1 MGSLHS
7 ITDGDRSLLPK
18 VVDESKQVGEKAAS
32 AVHDQVYKMDGGLI
46 KGGFSDNDGGIGKM
60 NDLGDLKK
68 IFQTP
73 EATPEE
79 ISKAGKKLDD
89 SISPVAPK
97 DMQEDMK
104 NIHAGVLSG
113 DTKKVAEALKDIQE
127 KHPEMLKDAIKELN
141 RQFKEN
147 NAGIEMAVTG
157 DGKVL
162 IYKNDPLDMSDNKSA
177 LQIDPKDGSV
187 SARPIKVRDD
197 GTVVLEPGE
206 IVNADVD
213 KIAKGIGNTATGN
226 VNGDGFGGIISEK
239 PHVGPEFPI
248 KPDYPDFPM
257 PHRPWTEE
265 PIEIKPLFDPN
276 NPAFKSIQSH
286 YELMDAVGK

>member
-1 MGSLHS
+1 MGSVHS

-18 VVDESKQVGEKAAS
+18 VVDESKQVSEKATS
-32 AVHDQVYKMDGGLI
+32 AAHLEVYKVQGNIM
-46 KGGFSDNDGGIGKM
+46 KGDSPKGDVDMGKM
-60 NDLGDLKK
+60 RDLGDLKK
-68 IFQTP
+68 LFQP
-73 EATPEE
+73 ADATPED
-79 ISKAGKKLDD
+79 IAKAGKKLDD

-113 DTKKVAEALKDIQE
+113 DTSKVAEALKDIQA

-147 NAGIEMAVTG
+147 NAGVEMAVTA

-162 IYKNDPLDMSDNKSA
+162 LYKNDPLDMGDNKSA

-197 GTVVLEPGE
+197 GTVVLQPGE
-206 IVNADVD
+206 IVNADTD

-226 VNGDGFGGIISEK
+226 VNGEGFGGIISEK
-239 PHVGPEFPI
+239 PPELPFKPNFPEFPE
-248 KPDYPDFPM
+248 PR
-257 PHRPWTEE
+257 RPWTEK
-265 PIEIKPLFDPN
+265 PIEIKPLFDPT
-276 NPAFKSIQSH
+276 NPMFKSVQRQ
-286 YELMDAVGK
+286 YELMDAAGKW

>member
-18 VVDESKQVGEKAAS
+18 VVDDSKHESGKDAS
-32 AVHDQVYKMDGGLI
+32 AAHIELYQKDGGLM
-46 KGGFSDNDGGIGKM
+46 KGGLPNDVGIGKIH
-60 NDLGDLKK
+60 DLGDLKK
-68 IFQTP
+68 LFQP
-73 EATPEE
+73 ADATPEE

-127 KHPEMLKDAIKELN
+127 KHPEMLKDAVKELN

-147 NAGIEMAVTG
+147 NAGVEMAVTA

-162 IYKNDPLDMSDNKSA
+162 LYKNDPLDMGDNKSA

-197 GTVVLEPGE
+197 GTVVLQPGE
-206 IVNADVD
+206 IVNADTD

-226 VNGDGFGGIISEK
+226 VSGDGFGGIISEK
-239 PHVGPEFPI
+239 PHVPNFPI

-265 PIEIKPLFDPN
+265 PIEIKPLFDPT
-276 NPAFKSIQSH
+276 NPKFKSIQRQ
-286 YELMDAVGK
+286 YEMMDAVGK

>member
-18 VVDESKQVGEKAAS
+18 VVDESKQVGEKSSAA
-32 AVHDQVYKMDGGLI
+32 HDQIYKMDGGLI
-46 KGGFSDNDGGIGKM
+46 KDRFFGDNGGIGKM
-60 NDLGDLKK
+60 HDLGDLKK
-68 IFQTP
+68 LFQTP
-73 EATPEE
+73 EATPED

-97 DMQEDMK
+97 DMQQDMK

-113 DTKKVAEALKDIQE
+113 DTAKVAEAIKDIQA
-127 KHPEMLKDAIKELN
+127 KHPEMLKDAIKEMN

-147 NAGIEMAVTG
+147 NAGVEMALTG

-162 IYKNDPLDMSDNKSA
+162 LYKNDPLDMGDNKSA

-213 KIAKGIGNTATGN
+213 KIAKGIGNTATSN
-226 VNGDGFGGIISEK
+226 INGDGFNGIITET
-239 PHVGPEFPI
+239 PHRLPDFPI
-248 KPDYPDFPM
+248 KPDYPEFPM
-257 PHRPWTEE
+257 PHHPWTEK
-265 PIEIKPLFDPN
+265 PIEIKPLFDPI
-276 NPAFKSIQSH
+276 NPKFKSIQP
-286 YELMDAVGK
+286 EFKIMDAVGK